1 MKYFPHTADDLR
13 EMLRVVGVG
22 SLDELYA
29 EVPEELKFGRELNL
43 PPAMSEIEVRK
54 VITSLAGK
62 NKQLTSF
69 AGAGVY
75 DHYTPAVVPYIAS
88 RSEFSTSYT
97 PYQAEISQGTLQY
110 IFEYQSMMAD
120 LTGMDISNASMYDGS
135 TATAEAMM
143 MCVAAAKKR
152 NRVLISETFNPA
164 VMRVVETYAK
174 FHGVDLVKV
183 PARDGVTDMQ
193 TLRKLLEADDV
204 AGVLVP
210 QPNYYGI
217 IEDFSGLAELCHS
230 HKSLLAINTVASALG
245 ILKSPGEW
253 GADIAC
259 GDAQSLGIPT
269 CYGGPYIGY
278 LCTTSALVRKM
289 PGRLVGATTD
299 VDGKRCFVLTMQA
312 REQHIR
318 REKATSNICTAQGFM
333 CLYVASYLALMGQK
347 GLREVNEISYGAA
360 HELHDR
366 LLAIDC
372 FEEAFPGKPFL
383 NEFTLKYTGCPYITT
398 VQEAVSRAGFIAG
411 VKAEGSDDHII
422 FAATEQRS
430 PEDIEAFVTAISG
443 ACHGERKQD

>member
-1 MKYFPHTADDLR
+1 MKYFPHTADDLS
-13 EMLRVVGVG
+13 EMLKVVGVG
-22 SLDELYA
+22 SLEELYA
-29 EVPEELKFGRELNL
+29 EVPEELKFNRELAL
-43 PPAMSEIEVRK
+43 PSAMSEIEVRK
-54 VITSLAGK
+54 VITSLSNK
-62 NKQLTSF
+62 NKQLISF
-69 AGAGVY
+69 AGAGAY
-75 DHYTPAVVPYIAS
+75 DHYTPSVVPYIAS

-174 FHGVDLVKV
+174 FHGVDLVKI
-183 PARDGVTDMQ
+183 PAKDGVTDVEA
-193 TLRKLLEADDV
+193 LRQYVEADDV
-204 AGVLVP
+204 AGVLVS

-217 IEDFSGLAELCHS
+217 IEDFSGLADLCHS

-245 ILKSPGEW
+245 VLKSPGEW
-253 GADIAC
+253 SADIAC

-299 VDGKRCFVLTMQA
+299 AEGKRCFVLTMQA

-333 CLYVASYLALMGQK
+333 CLYVAAYLSLMGKK
-347 GLREVNEISYGAA
+347 GLQEVNEQSYGAA

-366 LLAIDC
+366 LLALPC
-372 FEEAFPGKPFL
+372 FTETFPGKPFL
-383 NEFTLKYTGCPYITT
+383 NEFTLTYNGNTSIAAL
-398 VQEAVSRAGFIAG
+398 QEAAEKAGFIAG
-411 VKAEGSDDHII
+411 VKAEGREKEII
-422 FAATEQRS
+422 FAATEQRT
-430 PEDIEAFVTAISG
+430 PEDIEAFIS
-443 ACHGERKQD
+443 CIVV

>member
-1 MKYFPHTADDLR
+1 MKYFPHTADDLS
-13 EMLRVVGVG
+13 EMLKVVGAG
-22 SLDELYA
+22 SLEELYA
-29 EVPEELKFGRELNL
+29 EVPEELKFNKELNL
-43 PPAMSEIEVRK
+43 PSAMSEIEVRK
-54 VITSLAGK
+54 VISALSNK

-69 AGAGVY
+69 AGAGIY
-75 DHYTPAVVPYIAS
+75 DHYTPSVVPYITS

-152 NRVLISETFNPA
+152 NRVLISDTFNPA

-183 PARDGVTDMQ
+183 PAKNGVTDME
-193 TLRKLLEADDV
+193 TLRQCVENDDV

-217 IEDFSGLAELCHS
+217 IEDFTGLSDICHS
-230 HKSLLAINTVASALG
+230 HKTLLAINAVASTLG
-245 ILKSPGEW
+245 VLKSPGEW

-259 GDAQSLGIPT
+259 GEAQSLGIPT

-299 VDGKRCFVLTMQA
+299 ADGKRCFVLTMQA

-333 CLYVASYLALMGQK
+333 CLYVAAYLSLMGEK
-347 GLREVNEISYGAA
+347 GLREVNEQSYGAA

-366 LLAIDC
+366 LLALDC
-372 FEEAFPGKPFL
+372 FEETFPGKPFL
-383 NEFTLKYTGCPYITT
+383 NEFTLKYTGCPYIETM
-398 VQEAVSRAGFIAG
+398 QETVSRAGFIAG
-411 VKAEGSDDHII
+411 VKAEGRDNEII
-422 FAATEQRS
+422 FAATEQRNNQ
-430 PEDIEAFVTAISG
+430 EIDEFIIAISS
-443 ACHGERKQD
+443 ACHGERK